1 MQKRVLENT
10 NADFI
15 AQSSK
20 NGTNSKNTNSKTLR
34 LIYPQWQGGDIA
46 AFVPEL
52 EAKDVSL
59 GLCFGCG
66 ALRVFSA

>member
-15 AQSSK
+15 AKSSK

-34 LIYPQWQGGDIA
+34 LIYPIA

-59 GLCFGCG
+59 GLCFGRGDSKLPCPTKPC
-66 ALRVFSA
+66 

>member
-15 AQSSK
+15 AKSSK

-52 EAKDVSL
+52 EAKV
-59 GLCFGCG
+59 
-66 ALRVFSA
+66 